1 LISIPLVKPKPL
13 PRRHSITKSACS
25 PNQNENRGKTKA
37 QVKLKCVE
45 VPNEMEINESLGN
58 RYDAKLSSLCSDIQ
72 SDITVK
78 INKTNGCHNDDSTIR
93 SSHSSESEAHFT
105 SFSSSPTKEKDV
117 LLHGKRGLPPLPKQ
131 REKLSSEVKEIKTF
145 RNQEIEGNRKGKTNK
160 SCNDRMKASN
170 RGRRNG
176 TQPSNITENLNVF
189 ESNMDNREC
198 VETVYSNEEPD

>member
-1 LISIPLVKPKPL
+1 
-13 PRRHSITKSACS
+13 
-25 PNQNENRGKTKA
+25 
-37 QVKLKCVE
+37 
-45 VPNEMEINESLGN
+45 M
-58 RYDAKLSSLCSDIQ
+58 
-72 SDITVK
+72 
-78 INKTNGCHNDDSTIR
+78 
-93 SSHSSESEAHFT
+93 
-105 SFSSSPTKEKDV
+105 

-198 VETVYSNEEPD
+198 VETVYSNEESD